1 VPWLNGQQSVETG
14 QTQTQSPEQRSIKD
28 DALEAIL
35 KGATTVT
42 PTILASILV
51 RRLFKS

>member
-1 VPWLNGQQSVETG
+1 MAQRPTVRRNGSN
-14 QTQTQSPEQRSIKD
+14 PNPILEQRSIKD

-35 KGATTVT
+35 KGATNATSN
-42 PTILASILV
+42 ILASILV